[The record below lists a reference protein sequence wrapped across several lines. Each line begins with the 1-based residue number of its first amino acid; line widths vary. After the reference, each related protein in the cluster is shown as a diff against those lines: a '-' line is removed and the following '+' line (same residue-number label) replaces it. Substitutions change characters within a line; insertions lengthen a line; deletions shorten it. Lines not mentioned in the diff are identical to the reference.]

1 MNTQIRRVGVVL
13 VVLFAA
19 LFLQLNYLQV
29 VRADHLANHPRNV
42 RTLLHDYALPRGEIL
57 TADEEI
63 VAHSIP
69 SDDELGYQRIYPL
82 GSLFGHVSGAFSF
95 TFGASGI
102 EGAFNDDLAGKS
114 QARDLRNLGDVL
126 AGKEHTGTVVLGIDA
141 SAQRVARDA
150 IRQAGERGSVVVLD
164 PVTGKVLVMYSEP
177 SFDPT
182 PLAGHDQSDVTDAF
196 ETLNNDPTKPM
207 LARAFRE
214 RYAPGSTFKIVTAAT
229 AIDTGTSTPDSVFP
243 ELTELDLPQ
252 TDKALGNF
260 GGKRCGG
267 TLAVAF
273 RVSCN
278 TVFAQLGLDLGERL
292 ASGTSA
298 FGIGETVPFDLRVAR
313 SAGPES
319 GSFKTDQPSFAN
331 AAIGQGDV
339 AVTPLQLALVTA
351 AIANDGAIMRPY
363 LVAEVRDVDGT
374 PIQVTRPRVWKQ
386 AVTQETAAVLKGL
399 MVEVVERG
407 TGTAAKIPG
416 VTVAGKTGTAQAPGG
431 SPHAWFVGFAPAD
444 NPRFVIAVLVERGG
458 SRGDEATGGRV
469 AAPVARKVLASMLGR
484 DR

>member
-1 MNTQIRRVGVVL
+1 MNKQIRRVGVVL
-13 VVLFAA
+13 VALFAA

-42 RTLLHDYALPRGEIL
+42 RTLLHDYTLPRGQIL
-57 TADEEI
+57 TEDGEI
-63 VAHSIP
+63 VARSVP
-69 SDDELGYQRIYPL
+69 SDDELKYQRVYPL
-82 GSLFGHVSGAFSF
+82 GALLGHLSGAFSF
-95 TFGASGI
+95 TYGASGI
-102 EGAFNDDLAGKS
+102 ERAFNDELTGKS
-114 QARDLRNLGDVL
+114 QARELRNLGDLL
-126 AGKEHTGTVVLGIDA
+126 AGKEHTGTVVLGINA
-141 SAQRVARDA
+141 AAQRLARDA

-164 PVTGKVLVMYSEP
+164 PITGKVVVMYSEP

-182 PLAGHDQSDVTDAF
+182 PLAGHKQLEVTGAYEALDSDAA
-196 ETLNNDPTKPM
+196 KPM

-229 AIDTGTSTPDSVFP
+229 AIDTGMSTPESVFP

-252 TDKALGNF
+252 TNNALGNF

-267 TLAVAF
+267 TLASAF

-292 ASGTSA
+292 ALGVQA
-298 FGIGETVPFDLRVAR
+298 FGIGDTVPFDLPVAR
-313 SAGPES
+313 SAGPER
-319 GSFKTDQPSFAN
+319 GSFKLDQPSFAN

-339 AVTPLQLALVTA
+339 AVTPLQMALVTA

-363 LVAEVRDVDGT
+363 LVTEVRDVDGA
-374 PIQVTRPRVWKQ
+374 PIKTTRPRVWKQ
-386 AVTQETAAVLKGL
+386 AVTQETAGVLKAF
-399 MVEVVERG
+399 MVDVVERG

-431 SPHAWFVGFAPAD
+431 PPHAWFVGFAPAE

-469 AAPVARKVLASMLGR
+469 AAPVARKVLAAVLGR
-484 DR
+484 G